1 MIEQRTAEW
10 KRQRLGYF
18 TGSCIGKLMTGTK
31 SDKSAFGD
39 TAMSYIYSVASE
51 RNLNEKVIEDE
62 TIWQMYDEQVSV
74 WSKAIQFGID
84 WEPEA
89 KEMYAKVTGNKV
101 TETGS
106 VEHPTIDFLSASPDG
121 IIETKDGKTGVLEIK
136 CPTPSVFMEY
146 RDTVSGNAS
155 LKKAKAEYFY
165 QTQAE
170 MFVTGTSFCDFVVF
184 NPFMRDKI
192 HIVRI
197 TPDNGIFDAIKERVE
212 KANKIISD
220 ILRKER
226 ICFTKSS

>member
-89 KEMYAKVTGNKV
+89 REMYAKVTGNKV

-155 LKKAKAEYFY
+155 LKKAKAAGVKRIRIHDLRHSHISLLIDMGFTALAIADRVGHESIDITYRYAHLFPTR
-165 QTQAE
+165 QTE
-170 MFVTGTSFCDFVVF
+170 MADKLDFERMGT
-184 NPFMRDKI
+184 
-192 HIVRI
+192 
-197 TPDNGIFDAIKERVE
+197 
-212 KANKIISD
+212 
-220 ILRKER
+220 
-226 ICFTKSS
+226 

>member
-1 MIEQRTAEW
+1 MTEQRTTEW
-10 KRQRLGYF
+10 KQQRLGYF
-18 TGSCIGKLMTGTK
+18 TGSCIGKLMTGTR

-39 TAMSYIYSVASE
+39 AAMSYIYSVASE

-62 TIWQMYDEQVSV
+62 TIWQMYDEQVSA

-89 KEMYAKVTGNKV
+89 RKMYARMTGNKV

-106 VEHPTIDFLSASPDG
+106 VEHPTIRFLSASPDG
-121 IIETKDGKTGVLEIK
+121 IIETKDGEQGVLEIK

-146 RDTVSGNAS
+146 CDTVSNNDS
-155 LKKAKAEYFY
+155 LKKAKSEYFY
-165 QTQAE
+165 QVQTE

-184 NPFMRDKI
+184 NPFMRNKM

-197 TPDNGIFDAIKERVE
+197 TPDNSVFEAIKERVE
-212 KANKIISD
+212 KANDIIAS
-220 ILRKER
+220 ILNKGN
-226 ICFTKSS
+226 K

>member
-106 VEHPTIDFLSASPDG
+106 VEHPTIDFLSASPDA
-121 IIETKDGKTGVLEIK
+121 DGGKRRNGFRSGLSAGRRLFEQRTQRALSFRRISRRRPYARAVAGGESLR
-136 CPTPSVFMEY
+136 
-146 RDTVSGNAS
+146 RDPHG
-155 LKKAKAEYFY
+155 KAFRA
-165 QTQAE
+165 
-170 MFVTGTSFCDFVVF
+170 
-184 NPFMRDKI
+184 
-192 HIVRI
+192 
-197 TPDNGIFDAIKERVE
+197 
-212 KANKIISD
+212 
-220 ILRKER
+220 L
-226 ICFTKSS
+226 